1 MLVQTFPDYSFPLH
15 RPLNES
21 IEFKVAL
28 DVLVVS
34 SEHWFFHRVNHN
46 YFKIYLHCWTLFL
59 ISKCTD
65 EGIMGKVKLSSIP

>member
-34 SEHWFFHRVNHN
+34 SEH
-46 YFKIYLHCWTLFL
+46 
-59 ISKCTD
+59 
-65 EGIMGKVKLSSIP
+65 